1 VKRRRWSRIAALLAF
16 CCLCVSVFAVNVLAG
31 KKKKDE
37 ITQTLAAPPEP
48 PAAVAANTRRLVF
61 HTSPLS
67 GRGLLSQ
74 QTKDALH
81 DLLRQ
86 NEGMQIV
93 KIRAFVVGAGDLRRI
108 PQLVGEILGEKKHQQ
123 LPAVSVVLGGGL
135 PVEGA
140 QVALESISEAKR
152 DVNPNGL
159 LFTGLRKREAER
171 PGQRLSEL
179 ADQSIADIAAAV
191 AGHGEVLE
199 VTCFLT
205 RLEEASRVT
214 NIIADRFPGAT
225 SSVVQAQRAASP
237 QSVACEAIA
246 RAGAVAGNAPGV
258 VALNAGRAVFTGT
271 QVAYGF
277 NDDDARLAFK
287 RLDHVLEGF
296 GTNLKKAAEI
306 DVYPLSPSIAAQ
318 TRKVEPEFVDPS
330 LTAVLEIPFESV
342 PGLDASFAVEAVAPV
357 TP

>member
-1 VKRRRWSRIAALLAF
+1 M
-16 CCLCVSVFAVNVLAG
+16 FAVNLLAS

-37 ITQTLAAPPEP
+37 VTQTLAAPPEP

-67 GRGLLSQ
+67 GHGLLSQ

-81 DLLRQ
+81 DLLHQ

-159 LFTGLRKREAER
+159 LFTGLRKHEAER
-171 PGQRLSEL
+171 PGQPLSGL
-179 ADQSIADIAAAV
+179 ADQTLAEIAADV
-191 AGHGEVLE
+191 AGHGEVME

-214 NIIADRFPGAT
+214 NIIANRFPGAA
-225 SSVVQAQRAASP
+225 SSVVQAQRAGKPA
-237 QSVACEAIA
+237 SVACEAVA
-246 RAGAVAGNAPGV
+246 RAGAAAGNVPGV
-258 VALNAGRAVFTGT
+258 IALNAGRAVVTGT

-306 DVYPLSPSIAAQ
+306 GVYPLSPSIAAQ
-318 TRKVEPEFVDPS
+318 TRKVEPEFVNAS
-330 LTAVLEIPFESV
+330 LTAVLEMPFESV
-342 PGLDASFAVEAVAPV
+342 PGLDASFAVEAIAPV

>member
-1 VKRRRWSRIAALLAF
+1 VKRRRWSGTAALLAF
-16 CCLCVSVFAVNVLAG
+16 CCLCVSVFAAKLLAS

-37 ITQTLAAPPEP
+37 TTQTLAAPPEP

-67 GRGLLSQ
+67 GHGLLSQ

-81 DLLRQ
+81 GLLRQ

-140 QVALESISEAKR
+140 QVALETISEAKR

-159 LFTGLRKREAER
+159 LFTGMRKHEAER
-171 PGQRLSEL
+171 PGQPLSGL
-179 ADQSIADIAAAV
+179 AEQALAEIAAAV

-214 NIIADRFPGAT
+214 NIIANRFPGAA
-225 SSVVQAQRAASP
+225 SSVVQAQRAGSP
-237 QSVACEAIA
+237 PSVACEAVA
-246 RAGAVAGNAPGV
+246 RAGAAAGNPPGV
-258 VALNAGRAVFTGT
+258 IALNAGRAVFTGT
-271 QVAYGF
+271 QIAYGF
-277 NDDDARLAFK
+277 SDDDARLAFRRDRK
-287 RLDHVLEGF
+287 STRLNSSHH
-296 GTNLKKAAEI
+296 TT
-306 DVYPLSPSIAAQ
+306 SRMPSSA
-318 TRKVEPEFVDPS
+318 
-330 LTAVLEIPFESV
+330 
-342 PGLDASFAVEAVAPV
+342 
-357 TP
+357 